1 MKGAFAESS
10 GTSASAVA
18 ESFAEDIL
26 IEILLR
32 LPIKS
37 LGRFKCVCK
46 RWWSLISDRGFA
58 KSHLER
64 LKAGDIISS
73 QRIFKTRPL
82 ETINYELLDGS
93 IGGEDD
99 RAVVK
104 FHEPRMDDSSWPLEL
119 VGSCDG
125 LVCLSVMGYSGFV
138 LYNPTTKKCRNL
150 PSSDHFRP
158 DGFLFGF
165 GYDSRSDDYKIVQSK
180 GRNGFEDAKV
190 VIFSLKSG
198 SWRTT
203 QAKLESH
210 LCLYERGDGVY
221 WKGALHWCGL
231 DRSREKAEDVI
242 ISFDLSEEK
251 LQQVLRLPEVNGDIS
266 FEGLGV
272 HGANLFVYHGS
283 YKDCFQAWITSE
295 YGKGGSWT
303 KLYNFTTEG
312 ISGYS
317 FWRKIPVAYT
327 RSGKIVFQV
336 DVYRTIM
343 FNPED
348 NTYKDYPTQC
358 RHDVESTIY
367 METLIS
373 PYLDYEPSRI

>member
-18 ESFAEDIL
+18 ESFAEDIV

-32 LPIKS
+32 LPVKS

-46 RWWSLISDRGFA
+46 GWRSLISDRGFA

-73 QRIFKTRPL
+73 QRIFKTSPF
-82 ETINYELLDGS
+82 ETIDYELLDGG

-138 LYNPTTKKCRNL
+138 LYNPTTKECRNL
-150 PSSDHFRP
+150 P
-158 DGFLFGF
+158 
-165 GYDSRSDDYKIVQSK
+165 VQRK
-180 GRNGFEDAKV
+180 KWDGFEDQQV

-210 LCLYERGDGVY
+210 LSLYERGDGVY

-231 DRSREKAEDVI
+231 GQGKQKTEDVI

-251 LQQVLRLPEVNGDIS
+251 FQQVLRLPEDNGDMR

-303 KLYNFTTEG
+303 KLYNVTTEG

-327 RSGKIVFQV
+327 KSGKIVFQV

-348 NTYKDYPTQC
+348 NTYKDYPIQ
-358 RHDVESTIY
+358 RHHDVESTIY

-373 PYLDYEPSRI
+373 PYLDCEPSRI